1 VPGHTDTEARPVTRI
16 RNRDEADLSTCV
28 EALRTV
34 YQASG
39 YPTNWPADPAQWLR
53 PSRTLQAWVAAT
65 DDTPVAGHVILRQ
78 PPAAG
83 RSAEL
88 SRLFVVPAARR
99 QGVASALLE
108 AAMRSAAENDLDLF
122 LDVTDHLR
130 AARALYERAGF
141 RLVSTAQADWTTPGG
156 RPVTLHRYAWSHSL
170 HGQSENPST

>member
-1 VPGHTDTEARPVTRI
+1 MTLI

-39 YPTNWPADPAQWLR
+39 YPTNWPADPAQWLQ
-53 PSRTLQAWVAAT
+53 PSRTLRAWVAAT
-65 DDTPVAGHVILRQ
+65 GDTPVAGHVILRQ
-78 PPAAG
+78 PPPPE
-83 RSAEL
+83 RSAEV

-108 AAMRSAAENDLDLF
+108 AAMRSAAANDLDLF

-130 AARALYERAGF
+130 AARALYERADF
-141 RLVSTAQADWTTPGG
+141 RLISTAQADWTTPDG

-170 HGQSENPST
+170 HGQSENPPT